1 MSSVKQNLTR
11 SAELTDSDS
20 ARLDTEILLG
30 HILGR
35 PRTWLYTWPEYE
47 LTETEQR
54 QFDELLQRRKSGEPV
69 AHLTGEREFWS
80 LSLKVNASTLIPRPE
95 TELLVETA
103 LALCPQ
109 PELRALDLGT
119 GTGAIALALAAEKPD
134 WQIVAAEKSADAA
147 ALAEENRRSLGFDNV
162 QIVQSDWFI
171 NIAPQ
176 KFSLIVS
183 NPPYVDAAD
192 PHLGEG
198 DVRFEPRSALVAE
211 RAGLADIALIA
222 RESLEFL
229 EPGGWLLVEHG
240 WQQAEAV
247 RGIFAAAAFK
257 NIESRKDY
265 SGWERITLGH
275 R

>member
-1 MSSVKQNLTR
+1 MASVKENLSR
-11 SAELTDSDS
+11 STELTASDS

-54 QFDELLQRRKSGEPV
+54 QLDALLQRRINGEPV

-109 PELRALDLGT
+109 EKLRALDLGT
-119 GTGAIALALAAEKPD
+119 GSGAIALALASEKPG

-147 ALAEENRRSLGFDNV
+147 TLAGENRRALGFENV
-162 QIVQSDWFI
+162 QIVQSDWFTE
-171 NIAPQ
+171 IAPQ
-176 KFSLIVS
+176 KFDLIVS
-183 NPPYVDAAD
+183 NPPYIDAAD

-198 DVRFEPRSALVAE
+198 DVRFEPRSALVAQGE
-211 RAGLADIALIA
+211 GLADIELIA
-222 RESLEFL
+222 REGIAYLEA
-229 EPGGWLLVEHG
+229 GGWLLVEHG
-240 WQQAEAV
+240 WQQAGAV
-247 RGIFAAAAFK
+247 REIFAAAGF
-257 NIESRKDY
+257 NSIESRRDY
-265 SGWERITLGH
+265 TGWERITLG
-275 R
+275 RR